1 MSEDT
6 GQQPENL
13 AGNIWEYVKRSGE
26 NAAEKVQ
33 RHFSVQRLNSRIRGL
48 KRKRRKLLYAIG
60 EKVYELHKKGKVRH
74 SEVLPSCESIDRI
87 IDEIGKLVDEMQAI
101 KAGAAHPDTES
112 DQPRDNGFLTVA
124 EDDEA
129 AEAVAKVN
137 TSGAF
142 AELDEE
148 TPEEDTAAGPPADD
162 DEAQTEDNAPA
173 DEDAD
178 DDLDIDLSDL
188 DEEDEQQ

>member
-6 GQQPENL
+6 GQQPGNV

-26 NAAEKVQ
+26 NAAEKAQ

-74 SEVLPSCESIDRI
+74 SEVLPSCQSIDGI
-87 IDEIGKLVDEMQAI
+87 ITEIGKLVDEIQVI
-101 KAGAAHPDTES
+101 KAGAAHLDTEP
-112 DQPRDNGFLTVA
+112 DQPQDTGFLTVS
-124 EDDEA
+124 EDDKA
-129 AEAVAKVN
+129 AEPVAEVN

-142 AELDEE
+142 ADLDDE
-148 TPEEDTAAGPPADD
+148 TPEEDTAAGPLADD
-162 DEAQTEDNAPA
+162 DEPQTEDNGLA